1 MFFFSACDCET
12 QQDPKTTKFQ
22 LKRGLGGGG
31 GLFWGGVGEGGLKKE
46 EMGRGGGAF
55 SRGRLVW
62 NHGQGGGRLLTGGPP
77 S

>member
-12 QQDPKTTKFQ
+12 QQDPKTTKSQ
-22 LKRGLGGGG
+22 LKRGLGGAIFGG
-31 GLFWGGVGEGGLKKE
+31 TCKGDLKKE
-46 EMGRGGGAF
+46 EIGRGGGAF

-62 NHGQGGGRLLTGGPP
+62 NHGQGGGRLLTRGPP

>member
-22 LKRGLGGGG
+22 LKRGLGGG
-31 GLFWGGVGEGGLKKE
+31 LYWGGTCKGDLKKE

-62 NHGQGGGRLLTGGPP
+62 NHGQGVGRLLTGGPP